1 MNEAIVFDHVD
12 FEYDPNE
19 PVIRDLSLTICEGE
33 FIAVLGHNGS
43 GKSTLANL
51 INAILVPTCGKVTV
65 FGMDTAD
72 EKLTN
77 EIRKNAGMVFQ
88 NPDNQ
93 IVATSVEEDTAFAPE
108 NLGVPPAEIRKRVD
122 TALDEVGMREY
133 ADRPPYKLSGGQK
146 QRVAIAGI
154 LAMNPKIL
162 ILDEPTAML
171 DPKGRKEVM
180 TTIKRLNASGITVV
194 FVTHYMDEAAK
205 ANRVLVMDRG
215 VLVRDCPPRTLFS
228 EADFLRGLGLDI
240 PPAAKL
246 AEELKKS
253 GLPIQKTVLNATE
266 CAEEI
271 TALIGG
277 KKWR

>member
-1 MNEAIVFDHVD
+1 MDEAIVFDHVD
-12 FEYDPNE
+12 FEYDPGE
-19 PVIRDLSLTICEGE
+19 PVIKDLSLKICEGE
-33 FIAVLGHNGS
+33 FVAVLGHNGS
-43 GKSTLANL
+43 GKSTLAKL
-51 INAILVPTCGKVTV
+51 INAILTPTAGRVSV

-72 EKLTN
+72 ERQTN

-122 TALDEVGMREY
+122 AALDEVGMREY

-162 ILDEPTAML
+162 VLDEPTAML

-180 TTIKRLNASGITVV
+180 TTVKRLNASGITVV
-194 FVTHYMDEAAK
+194 FVTHYMDEAVK
-205 ANRVLVMDRG
+205 ADRVLVMDRG
-215 VLVRDCPPRTLFS
+215 ALARDCPPRTLFA

-240 PPAAKL
+240 PTAAKL

-253 GLPIQKTVLNATE
+253 GLPIQKTVLDAAE

-271 TALIGG
+271 AKFIKSTS
-277 KKWR
+277 

>member
-1 MNEAIVFDHVD
+1 MDDAIVFDHVD
-12 FEYDPNE
+12 FEYDPGE
-19 PVIRDLSLTICEGE
+19 PVIKNLSLKICEGE
-33 FIAVLGHNGS
+33 FVAVLGHNGS
-43 GKSTLANL
+43 GKSTLAKL
-51 INAILVPTCGKVTV
+51 INAILTPTAGRVSV

-72 EKLTN
+72 ERQTN

-108 NLGVPPAEIRKRVD
+108 NLGVPPAEIRKCVD
-122 TALDEVGMREY
+122 AALDEVGMREY

-162 ILDEPTAML
+162 VLDEPTAML

-180 TTIKRLNASGITVV
+180 TTVKRLNASGITVV
-194 FVTHYMDEAAK
+194 FVTHYMDEAVK
-205 ANRVLVMDRG
+205 ADRVLVMDKG
-215 VLVRDCPPRTLFS
+215 VLVRDCPPRTLFA

-240 PPAAKL
+240 PTAAKL

-253 GLPIQKTVLNATE
+253 GLPIQKTVLDAAE

-271 TALIGG
+271 AKFIKSTS
-277 KKWR
+277 